1 MSEELERVWLVME
14 AIALAQPELS
24 MRDGVILAQRVH
36 KEVVWLRENGVSDPP
51 VKPPHPATGLGTED
65 RAAWLGA
72 HAPFVCNEIRLG
84 ETFRAIKE
92 TRTLTKCGLAA
103 AKDAVEYLQ
112 AHPEL
117 MADPIPPF

>member
-24 MRDGVILAQRVH
+24 MRDGVLLAQRVH
-36 KEVVWLRENGVSDPP
+36 KEVVWLREHGVSDPP
-51 VKPPHPATGLGTED
+51 VEPPHPAAGLGTGG

-72 HAPFVCNEIRLG
+72 HAPFVCNELRAGRTIK
-84 ETFRAIKE
+84 AIKE
-92 TRTLTKCGLAA
+92 ARALTKCGLAD
-103 AKDAVEYLQ
+103 AKDTVEYLR